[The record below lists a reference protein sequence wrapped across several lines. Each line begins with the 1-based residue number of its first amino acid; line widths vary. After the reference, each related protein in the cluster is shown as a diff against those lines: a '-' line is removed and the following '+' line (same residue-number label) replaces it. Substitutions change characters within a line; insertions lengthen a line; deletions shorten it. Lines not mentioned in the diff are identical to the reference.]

1 MRRIAQLTFAAALAA
16 FTAQA
21 GIVITFDQSTKTV
34 QPGDLVHF
42 TGVIANTGSDE
53 VFLNFDG
60 FTPPPGDFT
69 LNDQFINVPL
79 SLLGTTDTGSIDLF
93 DLQVGSPAFGFYG
106 GSYLLYGS
114 ANDEANDLLA
124 SANFSVNVVPEPG
137 SAMLLAIGVALGAA
151 WKKRLGRR

>member
-1 MRRIAQLTFAAALAA
+1 MSRRYRL
-16 FTAQA
+16 
-21 GIVITFDQSTKTV
+21 
-34 QPGDLVHF
+34 GDYR
-42 TGVIANTGSDE
+42 NS
-53 VFLNFDG
+53 
-60 FTPPPGDFT
+60 
-69 LNDQFINVPL
+69 
-79 SLLGTTDTGSIDLF
+79 
-93 DLQVGSPAFGFYG
+93 YG